1 MENSNTILNELKEI
15 SAVVAGIGQQQPY
28 TVPEGY
34 FDSLPMQLMLRIGLE
49 EKAGA
54 DPVLNISK
62 DNVYQAPAGYF
73 DNLAGN
79 ILKRVKEEEA
89 SADPVVNITKDN
101 AYQAPAG
108 YFDGLAGNI
117 LNRIKEEEDGQH
129 LQEPDLSSALWQQ
142 LGKKNPFTIP
152 EGYFNE
158 FSDNIVA
165 GAKAIAFVNE
175 ALENLSPLMTSLKT
189 KQVYE
194 VPNGYFEAN
203 AAAILKKLNEQPVG
217 KVISVGFGRKMMR
230 YAAAAVVAGVLLV
243 AGYMY
248 TGNTK
253 PAVPTAGDVPGEL
266 AKASDQEIENFLN
279 NNTASVADTST
290 IVTADDE
297 MSDKDSKDLLANI
310 SDEEL
315 QHYLEQYGSNPNAIT
330 N

>member
-15 SAVVAGIGQQQPY
+15 SAAVAGIGQQQPY

-49 EKAGA
+49 EKAGT

-62 DNVYQAPAGYF
+62 DNVYQVTAGYF
-73 DNLAGN
+73 DNLARS
-79 ILKRVKEEEA
+79 ILNRVKEEEA
-89 SADPVVNITKDN
+89 GADPVVNITKDN
-101 AYQAPAG
+101 MYQAPAG

-117 LNRIKEEEDGQH
+117 LSRIKEEDGRQ

-142 LGKKNPFTIP
+142 LGKKNPFTVP
-152 EGYFNE
+152 EGYFND

-165 GAKAIAFVNE
+165 GAKAIEFVNE

-203 AAAILKKLNEQPVG
+203 AAAILQKLNAPAG
-217 KVISVGFGRKMMR
+217 KVISIGFGRKMMR
-230 YAAAAVVAGVLLV
+230 YAAAAVVAGLVLV

-253 PAVPTAGDVPGEL
+253 PTVPAPGDVPGEL
-266 AKASDQEIENFLN
+266 AKATDQEIENFLN
-279 NNTASVADTST
+279 NNTASVADTSS

-297 MSDKDSKDLLANI
+297 ISEKDSKDLLANI

>member
-28 TVPEGY
+28 AVPEGY
-34 FDSLPMQLMLRIGLE
+34 FDSLPMQLLLRIGLE

-62 DNVYQAPAGYF
+62 NNVYQAPVGYF
-73 DNLAGN
+73 DNLPGN

-89 SADPVVNITKDN
+89 GADPVVNINKEN
-101 AYQAPAG
+101 MYQAPAG

-117 LNRIKEEEDGQH
+117 LNRIKEEEDGQY
-129 LQEPDLSSALWQQ
+129 LQEPDLSSTLWQQ
-142 LGKKNPFTIP
+142 LGKKNPFTVP

-158 FSDNIVA
+158 FSENIVA
-165 GAKAIAFVNE
+165 GAKAIEFVNE
-175 ALENLSPLMTSLKT
+175 ELENLSPLMTSLKT

-194 VPNGYFEAN
+194 VPSGYFEAN
-203 AAAILKKLNEQPVG
+203 AAAILKKLNAPAG
-217 KVISVGFGRKMMR
+217 KVISIGFGRKMMR
-230 YAAAAVVAGVLLV
+230 YAAAAVVAGLVLV

-253 PAVPTAGDVPGEL
+253 PAVPAAGDVPGEL
-266 AKASDQEIENFLN
+266 AKVTDQEIENFLN
-279 NNTASVADTST
+279 NNTASLADTSS
-290 IVTADDE
+290 IVAADDE